1 MCKLP
6 VKTNYSFL
14 EILYTICGDRYSKK
28 YYSLGIRFLPF
39 LNPSRLNLRLTY
51 WFTLLENNHATL

>member
-6 VKTNYSFL
+6 VKTKYSFL

-39 LNPSRLNLRLTY
+39 LNPSGLN
-51 WFTLLENNHATL
+51 FTVNLLVYSFRE

>member
-39 LNPSRLNLRLTY
+39 LNPSGLN
-51 WFTLLENNHATL
+51 FTVNLLVYSFRE